1 MIIAVPVC
9 ILAVYA
15 GMHTH
20 VDPAG
25 KVKYELS
32 EMLME
37 EAQQIYLPGFAYT
50 QGSRGSSFRDWLT
63 TAAMNMMPLGTYV
76 EGKSDIHTDVE
87 DKETYEM
94 ILAQ

>member
-1 MIIAVPVC
+1 MKVRHRINKIVIAVPVC

-37 EAQQIYLPGFAYT
+37 ESQQIYLPGFAYT
-50 QGSRGSSFRDWLT
+50 QGSRGSSFRDWGDDGGHEYD
-63 TAAMNMMPLGTYV
+63 AAWYICRREVKHTY
-76 EGKSDIHTDVE
+76 
-87 DKETYEM
+87 
-94 ILAQ
+94 